1 VRIGFLMEQW
11 PPTLAGRSLAAF
23 ADHLVAIG
31 HEVLVL
37 TDRVPRGHE
46 APYINTLRTS
56 RWMTRTR
63 RARLLARALPERA
76 RELGCERT
84 IAAGNVNA
92 ASLYWAQSGAL
103 DAQHTANARALA
115 SSLGPVTREDFPKA
129 IDPHSLTGVER
140 VRAECQ
146 AILMK
151 SGAANIVVPS
161 ERLRAELLERWPDS
175 AERIRVV
182 PTGIDLERFRPWYG
196 ERATIRA
203 RLGPAFSAEFDAS
216 GREQA
221 TSKPSNDPLYDL
233 DHYGQPV
240 QAPTQAKVPET
251 GTPLIAFIARDPELK
266 GLPALTRALAL
277 MVDRP
282 WRLVVA
288 GTAHFSS
295 IERYLLPFGP
305 ALHAPSPSGARYARR
320 WAFMPQ
326 VDIGLLLRAANL
338 TAIPTWRDARGT
350 VTLASLATGRRVVTT
365 LANSFA
371 DLVLDDAYPPSEQR
385 ITRSQNGSVLF
396 DASNEALLAQAIGD
410 ELDRDVTTDP
420 QTSYAIAKSTY
431 ACERRRVLASLERE
445 LMRE

>member
-1 VRIGFLMEQW
+1 MRIGFLMEQW

-31 HEVLVL
+31 HEVLVI

-56 RWMTRTR
+56 RWLTRSR
-63 RARLLARALPERA
+63 RARLLAKALPERA

-84 IAAGNVNA
+84 IAAGNVNQT
-92 ASLYWAQSGAL
+92 SLYWAQSGAL
-103 DAQHTANARALA
+103 DAQHTAHARALA
-115 SSLGPVTREDFPKA
+115 SSLGPVAREDFPKA
-129 IDPHSLTGVER
+129 FEPHSLTGVER
-140 VRAECQ
+140 VRLDCQ
-146 AILMK
+146 ATLMK
-151 SGAANIVVPS
+151 SGAGNIVVPS

-175 AERIRVV
+175 ADRIHVV

-216 GREQA
+216 GREQPTTKRA
-221 TSKPSNDPLYDL
+221 DDPLVDL
-233 DHYGQPV
+233 DHFGQPV
-240 QAPTQAKVPET
+240 EAPNQKLPET
-251 GTPLIAFIARDPELK
+251 GTPLIAFIAREPELK

-288 GTAHFSS
+288 GTAHFSRL
-295 IERYLLPFGP
+295 ERYLLPFGP
-305 ALHAPSPSGARYARR
+305 AVHAPSPSGARYARR

-326 VDIGLLLRAANL
+326 VDIGLLLRASNL
-338 TAIPTWRDARGT
+338 TVIPTWRDTRGT

-371 DLVLDDAYPPSEQR
+371 DLVLDGAYPPSEQR

-396 DASNEALLAQAIGD
+396 DASNEALLAQAITG

-420 QTSYAIAKSTY
+420 ETSYAIAKSTY
-431 ACERRRVLASLERE
+431 TCERRRVLSSLEAE